1 MTTSTKLTGI
11 AGAGFVLVAASLGAT
26 QWKLIAAQ
34 TAFGLAAILW
44 LIETIRTH
52 RRPEFPAFFVPLLVY
67 AGLTL
72 VSAALSGD
80 PAASLIDSKQLI
92 LFLMVPVVAMFARG
106 DRASLVLDVIIALGS
121 VAALYG
127 ILQYAVLGY
136 DSLSAG
142 PQSYGRPVGFLSH
155 WMTFS
160 GVLMLVTCA
169 SISRL
174 LYFQKEWLWPA
185 IAVPALVA
193 ALILSLTRNAWLGTI
208 AAVVVLLAIRNWR
221 LLLVVPVA
229 ALILMLVAPG
239 AVTSRIRSIGD
250 TTDLATR
257 DRLAMLRKGTQ
268 MVKDHP
274 LTGVGPEMVERVYL
288 DYPDPMAVNTTN
300 PHLHNVPMQIA
311 AERGLPALAAWLW
324 FVIVATRDLWRQLR
338 SGPAKALAGAG
349 LAAMISMLVAGQFEY
364 NFGDSEFL
372 MLFLGLITLPWAAT
386 QPELARHP
394 PSPGIGTS
402 RA

>member
-1 MTTSTKLTGI
+1 MATTRLAGI
-11 AGAGFVLVAASLGAT
+11 TDAGFVLIAVSLGAT
-26 QWKLIAAQ
+26 SWSIFGSQV
-34 TAFGLAAILW
+34 AFDVAAILW
-44 LIETIRTH
+44 VIDLV
-52 RRPEFPAFFVPLLVY
+52 RRRGQFSAPPFFMPLVAY

-72 VSAALSGD
+72 VSAVFSPD
-80 PAASLIDSKQLI
+80 PRASLVDSRQLL
-92 LFLMVPVVAMFARG
+92 LFLIVPVVSHFARG
-106 DRASLVLDVIIALGS
+106 DRANRVLDVIIALGS
-121 VAALYG
+121 AGALYG

-136 DSLSAG
+136 DSLSAS
-142 PQSYGRPVGFLSH
+142 PDSHGRPVGFLSH

-174 LYFQKEWLWPA
+174 LYVQKEWVWPA

-193 ALILSLTRNAWLGTI
+193 ALVLSLTRNAWLGTI
-208 AAVVVLLAIRNWR
+208 AAVLVLFAIRNWR

-229 ALILMLVAPG
+229 ALIIVLVSPG
-239 AVTSRIRSIGD
+239 AVLTRINSIGD
-250 TTDLATR
+250 TTDLANR
-257 DRLAMLRKGTQ
+257 DRLAMLRMGAN

-274 LTGVGPEMVERVYL
+274 LTGVGPEMIERVYVE
-288 DYPDPMAVNTTN
+288 YRDPMAVNPTN

-324 FVIVATRDLWRQLR
+324 FVIVATRDLFRQLLT
-338 SGPAKALAGAG
+338 GPAKALSAAG
-349 LAAMISMLVAGQFEY
+349 LAAMISMFVAGQFEY

-386 QPELARHP
+386 RPELVDK
-394 PSPGIGTS
+394 
-402 RA
+402 

>member
-1 MTTSTKLTGI
+1 MATTKVAGMTD
-11 AGAGFVLVAASLGAT
+11 AGFVLVAISLGAT
-26 QWKLIAAQ
+26 SWSIFGSQV
-34 TAFGLAAILW
+34 AFDVAAILW
-44 LIETIRTH
+44 VIELA
-52 RRPEFPAFFVPLLVY
+52 RRRGQFSAPPFFLPLVVY

-72 VSAALSGD
+72 VSAAFSAD
-80 PAASLIDSKQLI
+80 PVASLVDSRQVL
-92 LFLMVPVVAMFARG
+92 LFLIVPVVSHFARA
-106 DRASLVLDVIIALGS
+106 DRANRVLDVIIALGAA
-121 VAALYG
+121 AALYG
-127 ILQYAVLGY
+127 IVQYAVLGY
-136 DSLSAG
+136 DSLSPG
-142 PQSYGRPVGFLSH
+142 PDSLGRPVGPLSH

-160 GVLMLVTCA
+160 GVLMLATCA

-193 ALILSLTRNAWLGTI
+193 ALVLSLTRNAWLGTI
-208 AAVVVLLAIRNWR
+208 AAVMVLFALRNWR

-229 ALILMLVAPG
+229 AVVLMLVAPG
-239 AVTSRIRSIGD
+239 AVTSRIQSIGD
-250 TTDLATR
+250 TNDPATR
-257 DRLAMLRKGTQ
+257 DRLAMLRKGTA

-274 LTGVGPEMVERVYL
+274 LTGVGPEMIERVYL

-300 PHLHNVPMQIA
+300 PHLHNVPVQIA

-338 SGPAKALAGAG
+338 KGQARALAGAG
-349 LAAMISMLVAGQFEY
+349 LAAVISMLVAGQFEY

-386 QPELARHP
+386 QPPLAADTP
-394 PSPGIGTS
+394 PADAEAP